1 MSKLFIIIFLFIGCN
16 KISQFDLIVKTCD
29 IKKYQTM
36 VLLNYYGNEYIKL
49 QGESG
54 PNFDYF
60 IFRNLPVLPLKSLK
74 VSFAIQQNFD
84 DWTIIDT
91 KEKTINIKDLE
102 NDQMKIQLKNCME
115 LISEGKL

>member
-1 MSKLFIIIFLFIGCN
+1 MNKLLAIFLLFIGCN
-16 KISQFDLIVKTCD
+16 KTSQFDLIVKTCD

-36 VLLNYYGNEYIKL
+36 VLLNYHGKEHIKL

-54 PNFDYF
+54 PNYDYF
-60 IFRNLPVLPLKSLK
+60 IFKNLPLLPLKSFN
-74 VSFAIQQNFD
+74 VSFAIQQSID

-91 KEKTINIKDLE
+91 KEKTLNVNDLE
-102 NDQMKIQLKNCME
+102 NNQIKIQLKNCME